1 VAVLGDAVSAAKLL
15 LDRGANVGLPEE
27 GGFQALHLA
36 VETGDARLVELLL
49 DHGADIHARAED
61 GTTPRWRPCSDAEGE
76 LETPDGRR
84 AIKKQAQVT
93 VKQAHVTGPPSIV

>member
-61 GTTPRWRPCSDAEGE
+61 GTTPLGVAMKKGRDAMAT
-76 LETPDGRR
+76 LLRR
-84 AIKKQAQVT
+84 RGGA
-93 VKQAHVTGPPSIV
+93 